1 MGAHLEQ
8 GWAGLLYWE
17 ELSPWHQVSN
27 TLLKIQVN
35 SIHSLYLMYLVGH
48 LVIEGDQTSQAEP
61 APHKHRLAASDHLTI
76 LYVPRD
82 HTQDNL
88 LCDLP

>member
-1 MGAHLEQ
+1 
-8 GWAGLLYWE
+8 
-17 ELSPWHQVSN
+17 
-27 TLLKIQVN
+27 
-35 SIHSLYLMYLVGH
+35 MYLVGH